1 MGLDTMSVGNMI
13 AWIMD
18 CFEHDILD
26 GGQLGFSIRFGDG
39 DQVCQLIE
47 NIALRRGEGAN
58 LLADGVL
65 KAVRTLGEST
75 RPYLR
80 ASRGIGLPAHM
91 PRKKPGVGFGYFHGP
106 NPADH
111 MKLEHDWIA
120 SDPDMLNNFGLT
132 ISSEPEALDEN
143 KIEIARVTQIYC
155 SLADVL
161 SVCMFVFGPGNLF
174 TFDEISDLVN
184 ATTGL
189 NLTFSDLMQLGER
202 SVQLQREL
210 YVATGGEDE
219 EFPEFLETEIP
230 AGPSKG
236 QRITRSDFEKARAH
250 YYDIWDWQGTGT
262 QPTPE

>member
-1 MGLDTMSVGNMI
+1 MI
-13 AWIMD
+13 AWLMD
-18 CFEHDILD
+18 CFEHNVVDER
-26 GGQLGFSIRFGDG
+26 QLGFSIRFGDAE
-39 DQVCQLIE
+39 QVCQLIE
-47 NIALRRGEGAN
+47 NIALRRGVGAN

-65 KAVRTLGEST
+65 KAVRILGETT

-111 MKLEHDWIA
+111 MKLEHDWLA
-120 SDPDMLNNFGLT
+120 SDPDMLKDFGLE

-143 KIEIARVTQIYC
+143 KVEIARATQIYY

-161 SVCMFVFGPGNLF
+161 SLCMFVFGPGNLF
-174 TFDEISDLVN
+174 TFDEITDLVN
-184 ATTGL
+184 AATGL

-219 EFPEFLETEIP
+219 KFPEFLETEIP
-230 AGPSKG
+230 AGPSQG

-250 YYDIWDWQGTGT
+250 YYDLWNWDSGRA
-262 QPTPE
+262 QPAPE